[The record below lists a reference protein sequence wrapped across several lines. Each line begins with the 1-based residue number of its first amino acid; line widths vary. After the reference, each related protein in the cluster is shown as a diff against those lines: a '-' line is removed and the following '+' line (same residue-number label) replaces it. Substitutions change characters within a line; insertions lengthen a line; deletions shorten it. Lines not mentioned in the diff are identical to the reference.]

1 MVLKNLEKTNRKVIT
16 TTWWTNTSPFFLGTS
31 QDWAKGVA
39 GVKYSYTLEMRDA
52 GERGMIL
59 PAQQIIPT
67 AEETWAGI
75 YAAAVELAHR
85 FYDYLPSCSPF

>member
-1 MVLKNLEKTNRKVIT
+1 MFAKCKMIQIALRLIVPLYAVMLVMT
-16 TTWWTNTSPFFLGTS
+16 GTS

-39 GVKYSYTLEMRDA
+39 GVRYSYTVEMRDA

-59 PAQQIIPT
+59 PAQQIVPT

-75 YAAAVELAHR
+75 YAASVELAHR
-85 FYDYLPSCSPF
+85 LYDELPSCSPF

>member
-1 MVLKNLEKTNRKVIT
+1 
-16 TTWWTNTSPFFLGTS
+16 
-31 QDWAKGVA
+31 
-39 GVKYSYTLEMRDA
+39 MRDA